1 MYYRKS
7 VIITLLW
14 ILAVTA
20 RAQIPKFNSNTSE
33 IEKLSSPLYKNL
45 SNQYDLIIGYTRE
58 SYWWSGKKTYSLLAF
73 KNGICL
79 KGSFYSKRGKN
90 DSWSKPRIKF
100 IAINRDSATFIL
112 NYLSDAGFFS
122 LNRDTLNINHRSISD
137 KQDEVF
143 SVDDGVNYKFEILT
157 GNSFTI
163 IESYQPDYF
172 LEKLPEY
179 KSREIFIKC
188 RNWFVAKFNSL

>member
-1 MYYRKS
+1 M
-7 VIITLLW
+7 
-14 ILAVTA
+14 
-20 RAQIPKFNSNTSE
+20 PKFNSNTSGD
-33 IEKLSSPLYKNL
+33 EKLASPIYKNL
-45 SNQYDLIIGYTRE
+45 ANQYDLIIGYTRE
-58 SYWWSGKKTYSLLAF
+58 SYWWSDKEIYSLLAF

-79 KGSFYSKRGKN
+79 KGSFYSKRRKN

-100 IAINRDSATFIL
+100 VEINRDSASFIL
-112 NYLSDAGFFS
+112 NYLRDAGFFA
-122 LNRDTLNINHRSISD
+122 LNRDTLNINHRSIND

-157 GNSFTI
+157 RNSFTI

-179 KSREIFIKC
+179 KSRGIFIKC
-188 RNWFVAKFNSL
+188 RNWFVAKLNSL